1 MLQVILPRA
10 TKGTPC
16 NSPGT
21 ICTGLYSIS
30 TSTFSEKKRLS
41 EIPEETQ
48 PPTL

>member
-21 ICTGLYSIS
+21 ICTGLY
-30 TSTFSEKKRLS
+30 FHQYFFREEKALRNS
-41 EIPEETQ
+41 
-48 PPTL
+48 